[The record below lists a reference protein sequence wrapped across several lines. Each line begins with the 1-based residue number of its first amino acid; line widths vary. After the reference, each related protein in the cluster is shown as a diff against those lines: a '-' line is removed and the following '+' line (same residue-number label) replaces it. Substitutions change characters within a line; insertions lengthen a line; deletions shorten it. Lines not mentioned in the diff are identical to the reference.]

1 MPKSSLAHAF
11 ASQPL
16 QMLNFGGTLG
26 TSSVYLP
33 GPGGIAADGVPIPYA
48 GTLAKLILFDG
59 TNIHSDGSTVTFATN
74 DRIAVYCQNVGGS
87 FTVKVRI
94 NGVST
99 TLQVSSVPLNSTLLA
114 TVVFA
119 INRT

>member
-1 MPKSSLAHAF
+1 MSKSTLAYAL

-16 QMLNFGGTLG
+16 MFFTFSGTTS
-26 TSSVYLP
+26 TSSAYLP
-33 GPGGIAADGVPIPYA
+33 TAGGIAADGVPVPYA
-48 GTLAKLILFDG
+48 GTLAKLIVFDG
-59 TNIHSDGSTVTFATN
+59 TNTYSDSETITFSAN

-99 TLQVSSVPLNSTLLA
+99 TLQTASVPLSSTLHA

-119 INRT
+119 INRI

>member
-1 MPKSSLAHAF
+1 MKPTLAYAL

-16 QMLNFGGTLG
+16 VFFTFSGTTG

-33 GPGGIAADGVPIPYA
+33 TAGGIAADGIPIPYA
-48 GTLAKLILFDG
+48 GTLAKLIVFDG
-59 TNIHSDGSTVTFATN
+59 TTTFTDNETINFSAN
-74 DRIAVYCQNVGGS
+74 DRIAVFCQSISGS

-99 TLQVSSVPLNSTLLA
+99 TLETASVPHSSTLQV
-114 TVVFA
+114 TVVVA
-119 INRT
+119 INRV

>member
-1 MPKSSLAHAF
+1 M
-11 ASQPL
+11 
-16 QMLNFGGTLG
+16 
-26 TSSVYLP
+26 
-33 GPGGIAADGVPIPYA
+33 
-48 GTLAKLILFDG
+48 
-59 TNIHSDGSTVTFATN
+59 TFATN